1 MNKFKKVLTLLLVL
15 AMVLALAACGDKT
28 EPEKPATGEEKPAT
42 GEEKPS
48 TGEETPSTGEET
60 PAEVPVLKYMVLSGG
75 TGVDKIETALNA
87 RLDELKAGYHVKL
100 IVYGWD
106 NYAEKVGLSAR
117 GAAAEEEIF
126 DLATTASWLGPYQT
140 LVREE
145 TLLDLTPYL
154 DKQAELKASL
164 TESSIKGATINGG
177 LYGIQTI
184 IDKTPM
190 ARDYYG
196 WNVAELEKIGLTIE
210 DVKGIDTVEGLE
222 PILEKYKAQ
231 FPEKYPL
238 RGGGGLAF
246 RRINLLTT
254 HADGSYDIS
263 NVYAQDWLKAKF
275 EVTARYLEKG
285 YLHPEAGYK
294 VAEEAQQPADQWL
307 VFKSEGEPGAYAVW
321 ADSNKTPVFATPAAD
336 DTVVYSN
343 VVQGKLTSVYRH
355 TKYPEQ
361 ALDLIAKIKFDEQV
375 QNILAWGIKGE
386 TYNLDENGRATFVE
400 GQEIWN
406 PWQHQWS
413 NDVRYASPVGEPLDS
428 AEMKEKIEAHN
439 KPLIPAV
446 DLGFVPSTELQE
458 KIAQVDAAVVDIM
471 QDVQNGRIGQLQSM
485 IDAAN
490 GAGVD
495 DVVTQLTTEFEAWK
509 AGQ

>member
-28 EPEKPATGEEKPAT
+28 EPEKPATGEEKPA
-42 GEEKPS
+42 

-140 LVREE
+140 LIREE

-154 DKQAELKASL
+154 DGEPELKESL
-164 TESSIKGATINGG
+164 SESSIKGASINGG

-184 IDKTPM
+184 IDGTPM

-196 WNVAELEKIGLTIE
+196 WNVPELEKIGLTTE
-210 DVKGIDTVEGLE
+210 DVKGIDTIEGLE

-254 HADGSYDIS
+254 FADGKYEIS
-263 NVYAQDWLKAKF
+263 NVYDQPWLKEKF
-275 EVTARYLEKG
+275 EVTAKYLEKG
-285 YLHPEAGYK
+285 YLHPEAGYE
-294 VAEEAQQPADQWL
+294 VASEAQKPADQWL
-307 VFKSEGEPGAYAVW
+307 VFKSEGEPGAYSVW
-321 ADSNKTPVFATPAAD
+321 ADQEKVNVYTTPAAD

-343 VVQGKLTSVYRH
+343 IVQGKLTSLYRH

-361 ALDLIAKIKFDEQV
+361 GLDLISKIKFDEKI
-375 QNILAWGIKGE
+375 QNILAWGIEGE
-386 TYNLDENGRATFVE
+386 TYELDENGKAVWVE

-413 NDVRYASPVGEPLDS
+413 NDVRYPGITGEALDS
-428 AEMKEKIEAHN
+428 PEMVERIKAHN
-439 KPLIPAV
+439 APLIPSV

-471 QDVQNGRIGQLQSM
+471 TDVQNGRIGQLQSM
-485 IDAAN
+485 VDAAK
-490 GAGVD
+490 GAGVED
-495 DVVTQLTTEFEAWK
+495 IVKELTTEFEAWK